1 VVLELDESVPV
12 AAFVEEE
19 FVDALDPSTP
29 AAANA
34 LKIGPMSPPAA
45 GGGVALALE
54 CAAPEVLD
62 APVVP

>member
-1 VVLELDESVPV
+1 
-12 AAFVEEE
+12 VEEE

-34 LKIGPMSPPAA
+34 LKIGPMSPPPA

-62 APVVP
+62 APVVPCSARQIWPKEWTGE